1 MSYVLLEGT
10 VGEGELSRLFLSGV
24 FDEPFFYLLL
34 LLVFDLLGADEPLE
48 NGVVEIVAAGLDVL
62 SHKVKQLEVELLTL
76 PHHSQ

>member
-10 VGEGELSRLFLSGV
+10 VGESELSRLFLSGV
-24 FDEPFFYLLL
+24 FDELFFYLLL

-48 NGVVEIVAAGLDVL
+48 NGVVEVVAARLDVL
-62 SHKVKQLEVELLTL
+62 SHKVKQLKVELLSL